1 MKKHYLLGLILILFV
16 CACSKNL
23 SEAAAGSPRTP
34 NKPPVHD
41 TTRTTP
47 ADTTKPKID
56 TTRFDTAKAA
66 TPVAPF
72 PVTVAA
78 APPAPSCP
86 ISLIYGDTIIY
97 PQPTSGGDYIVT
109 PLNNPGPGKY
119 FSWPVGM
126 VLDPNTGAINVTK
139 SETGLK
145 YALGFV
151 RNGTT
156 DTCLSTLVIG
166 GASYMD
172 SIYVIAN
179 GATTALPYFEADPY
193 LLTTCATG
201 NGCSF
206 DVTGTAANSGVVV
219 NSATGVIDVQKTLN
233 GGLLGLGSA
242 FGLIPQNGAS
252 VTTTIY
258 YKLTD
263 ASNNALQHIDVQ
275 LVYYNTKADMQ
286 NSNPGLVSG
295 ILNAVNNLL
304 SGHLISNSA
313 NPRPP
318 LIVIVRRLN

>member
-16 CACSKNL
+16 GACSKNV
-23 SEAAAGSPRTP
+23 SEETGGQPKPP

-41 TTRTTP
+41 TIRTTP
-47 ADTTKPKID
+47 ADTTKTD
-56 TTRFDTAKAA
+56 STRFASP
-66 TPVAPF
+66 TPPAVPF
-72 PVTVAA
+72 PQTVAA
-78 APPAPSCP
+78 APPPPSCP
-86 ISLIYGDTIIY
+86 VLPIYGDTIIY
-97 PQPTSGGDYIVT
+97 PQPTAGTDYIVN
-109 PLNNPGPGKY
+109 PVNNPGPGKY

-126 VLDPNTGAINVTK
+126 VLDANTGAIDVTK

-145 YALGFV
+145 YAIGFV
-151 RNGTT
+151 RSGTT

-172 SIYVIAN
+172 SVYVIAN

-206 DVTGTAANSGVVV
+206 DVNGTAANSKVVV
-219 NSATGVIDVQKTLN
+219 NTTTGVIDVQKTLN
-233 GGLLGLGSA
+233 GGLLGGA

-252 VTTTIY
+252 VTTAIY

-275 LVYYNTKADMQ
+275 LVYFNTKADMQ

-304 SGHLISNSA
+304 AGHLISTTA

-318 LIVIVRRLN
+318 LIVIVRRLY

>member
-16 CACSKNL
+16 AACSKNL
-23 SEAAAGSPRTP
+23 SEATGGSPRVP

-47 ADTTKPKID
+47 ADTTKPRVD
-56 TTRFDTAKAA
+56 TTRFDTAKTA
-66 TPVAPF
+66 TPVVPF
-72 PVTVAA
+72 PVTIAS

-86 ISLIYGDTIIY
+86 VSPIYGDTIIY
-97 PQPTSGGDYIVT
+97 PQPTGGGDYIVN
-109 PLNNPGPGKY
+109 PVNNPGPGKY

-126 VLDPNTGAINVTK
+126 VLDANTGAINVTK

-151 RNGTT
+151 RSGTN

-172 SIYVIAN
+172 SVYVIAN

-193 LLTTCATG
+193 LLNTCATG

-206 DVTGTAANSGVVV
+206 DVNGTAAASKVVV
-219 NSATGVIDVQKTLN
+219 NGATGVIDVQKTLN
-233 GGLLGLGSA
+233 GSLLGLGGA
-242 FGLIPQNGAS
+242 FGLLPQNGAS
-252 VTTTIY
+252 VTTSIY

-263 ASNNALQHIDVQ
+263 ASNSALQHIDVQ
-275 LVYYNTKADMQ
+275 LVYFNTKADMQ
-286 NSNPGLVSG
+286 NSNPGLLSG
-295 ILNAVNNLL
+295 IVNAVNNLL
-304 SGHLISNSA
+304 AGHLISNSA